1 MAVGI
6 HRLCWN
12 CGEVIDTSDDQVTWR
27 YIPGG
32 GSGDERPYDLRTG
45 RLASAPPAWA
55 AHRGA
60 CLDTYRAYLDAR
72 VASQQAS
79 RARAD
84 ALYAASVARREE
96 FERKHTHGGA

>member
-55 AHRGA
+55 AHRGT
-60 CLDTYRAYLDAR
+60 CLDTYKAYLDAK
-72 VASQQAS
+72 VASQHEA
-79 RARAD
+79 RDRAD
-84 ALYAASVARREE
+84 ANIARLEERHAE
-96 FERKHTHGGA
+96 FERKHTQGGA